1 MQRLAST
8 LFFAAAFIWG
18 AVSFFDVETE
28 VVYVFFIFS
37 LIFVAGAIVT
47 GFLAAPL
54 LHLMRRRKSSSL
66 LSQVKADEDSG

>member
-8 LFFAAAFIWG
+8 LFFAASFIWV
-18 AVSFFDVETE
+18 AVSFFDVETK
-28 VVYVFFIFS
+28 VVYVLFIFS

-54 LHLMRRRKSSSL
+54 LYLMRRRKSSSL
-66 LSQVKADEDSG
+66 LSQVKPDEDSG